1 MEEANGL
8 RSGRRSR
15 RFLVLLAVAVAAS
28 AAVAATQEQKPR
40 PEDTE
45 QWSPEPP
52 VVKPGAAIASRPP
65 SDAVVLFDGSG
76 LSEWIST
83 NDKRPAKWTVRGGVV
98 TVRKGTGNIE
108 TRRRFGSYQLHLE
121 WRIPPGIEGSG
132 QGRGNSGL
140 FLASTGGGD
149 AGYELQILDS
159 FANKT
164 YVNGQAGSVYK
175 QYPPLA
181 NAMRPPGEWQSYD
194 IAWTAPSFNADGS
207 LRTPAYL
214 TAYHNGVL
222 IQNNVALQGETV
234 YIGKPP
240 YKAHGPSPIKL
251 QDHGDPSQPISFRNI
266 WIRELPTPQPRS
278 AGAR

>member
-1 MEEANGL
+1 MQDEAGE
-8 RSGRRSR
+8 GTRRR
-15 RFLVLLAVAVAAS
+15 RLSVLALALVATS
-28 AAVAATQEQKPR
+28 AIAGATQEGKPR

-45 QWSPEPP
+45 QWTPEPP
-52 VVKPGAAIASRPP
+52 VVKPAPAITARPP
-65 SDAVVLFDGSG
+65 SDALVLFDGSSLG
-76 LSEWIST
+76 EWIST
-83 NDKRPAKWTVRGGVV
+83 NDRSPAKWLVRGGAM
-98 TVRKGTGNIE
+98 TVKKGTGNIE

-121 WRIPPGIEGSG
+121 WRIPPGIKGSG

-207 LRTPAYL
+207 VRTPAYL
-214 TAYHNGVL
+214 TAFHNGVL

-240 YKAHGPSPIKL
+240 YKAHGASAIKL

-266 WIRELPTPQPRS
+266 WIRELPAVQARS
-278 AGAR
+278 GAAR

>member
-1 MEEANGL
+1 MGE
-8 RSGRRSR
+8 
-15 RFLVLLAVAVAAS
+15 
-28 AAVAATQEQKPR
+28 
-40 PEDTE
+40 
-45 QWSPEPP
+45 
-52 VVKPGAAIASRPP
+52 
-65 SDAVVLFDGSG
+65 
-76 LSEWIST
+76 
-83 NDKRPAKWTVRGGVV
+83 
-98 TVRKGTGNIE
+98 
-108 TRRRFGSYQLHLE
+108 
-121 WRIPPGIEGSG
+121 G

-194 IAWTAPSFNADGS
+194 IAWTAPTFNGDGS
-207 LRTPAYL
+207 LKTPAYL
-214 TAYHNGVL
+214 TAFHNGVL
-222 IQNNVALQGETV
+222 IQNNVPLQGETV
-234 YIGKPP
+234 YRGRPG

-266 WIRELPTPQPRS
+266 WVRELPATPSSTGKKQ
-278 AGAR
+278 